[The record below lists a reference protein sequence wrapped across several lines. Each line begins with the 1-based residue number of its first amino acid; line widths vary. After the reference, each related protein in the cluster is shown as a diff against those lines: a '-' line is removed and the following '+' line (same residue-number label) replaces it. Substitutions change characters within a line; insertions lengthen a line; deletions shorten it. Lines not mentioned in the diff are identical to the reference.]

1 MAAAG
6 HHSSKILQHVD
17 CLNFLNSL
25 CRETFIQSPLIFIK
39 NKF

>member
-17 CLNFLNSL
+17 CLNFLQFVQGNIHPISFNL
-25 CRETFIQSPLIFIK
+25 Y
-39 NKF
+39 